1 MNFKNYVHLTIFLV
15 LFFSSCVKA
24 EQNKWDKTSTEIT
37 KLLDSAYNLSI
48 EESYKSIEVAQ
59 NAYEISIQSK
69 NPHNVISSLI
79 IIASL
84 NQGIGNTAKAFEKL
98 NLAKNLADSIHSD
111 YWVGTVDLKLG
122 EINRAATNYDLA
134 REFLHSGK
142 LILNKIGYIPGVI
155 KADNRLAAVFF
166 ELLAN
171 NINNHLHSTE
181 STIFKDSILY
191 YGNKSLAESEKNKL
205 PEIELSSYEILASYY
220 LLMKDYQNAKNYLVQ
235 SEKLAKQFSPIDLP
249 LIYSNLSYLFLLIKD
264 LKNSLKYGLE
274 SNKLANKSGIKVY
287 RKLSAEQ
294 LVEVYRS
301 LGDYKSALSYA
312 DSVKNLILE
321 LYNKKIYIQMYLL
334 DNQQKLLQQKAI
346 ITAEKEK
353 NKLQIF
359 VFSFILFILIVSF
372 IVLINNRRKTI
383 KYNNKLKLLNQEI
396 NTKNDELDS
405 ALKSKDKF
413 FSIIAHDLRN
423 PFGSFMMLTKYLKEE
438 LQNLSLNE
446 IQEYLTILSSSS
458 DNLFKLLENLLEW
471 SRVQRDLIEPHF
483 GEFNVKQVVKM
494 CVSFVE
500 QQAQA
505 KSQEISY
512 DINEEITG
520 FADSNLIN
528 TIIRNLLTNAI
539 KFTPR
544 GGKIT
549 IEALEKEDKVIVS
562 VADTGTGMDSNTINK
577 LFKIEEKIGT
587 PGTEGEPS
595 TGLGLVLCKEFI
607 ELNKGKIYVQS
618 KLGEGSTFFIE
629 FPKSK

>member
-1 MNFKNYVHLTIFLV
+1 
-15 LFFSSCVKA
+15 
-24 EQNKWDKTSTEIT
+24 
-37 KLLDSAYNLSI
+37 
-48 EESYKSIEVAQ
+48 
-59 NAYEISIQSK
+59 
-69 NPHNVISSLI
+69 
-79 IIASL
+79 
-84 NQGIGNTAKAFEKL
+84 
-98 NLAKNLADSIHSD
+98 
-111 YWVGTVDLKLG
+111 
-122 EINRAATNYDLA
+122 
-134 REFLHSGK
+134 
-142 LILNKIGYIPGVI
+142 
-155 KADNRLAAVFF
+155 
-166 ELLAN
+166 
-171 NINNHLHSTE
+171 
-181 STIFKDSILY
+181 
-191 YGNKSLAESEKNKL
+191 
-205 PEIELSSYEILASYY
+205 
-220 LLMKDYQNAKNYLVQ
+220 
-235 SEKLAKQFSPIDLP
+235 
-249 LIYSNLSYLFLLIKD
+249 
-264 LKNSLKYGLE
+264 
-274 SNKLANKSGIKVY
+274 
-287 RKLSAEQ
+287 
-294 LVEVYRS
+294 
-301 LGDYKSALSYA
+301 
-312 DSVKNLILE
+312 
-321 LYNKKIYIQMYLL
+321 MYLL